1 MVLRD
6 TQMESGLSARVPV
19 DGLIPGQ
26 DPEPEIVLLRR
37 QVSQIERLRQEVL
50 ELSHRLDQE
59 RARFNTIQHFIRQA
73 VQVDSGDS
81 FPDLVCEAII
91 ELLECGVAACWCLQC
106 EQNEDCLTHSGLGGV
121 STIQWRALRDWIL
134 TNLETFASR
143 ARAGAVAPPLPPLPE
158 VLGLQDD
165 FCAELVVDSQGQPM
179 AMLFAC
185 NTRHQ
190 PGFYQ
195 GFPGGV
201 STVFTTFANQVGV
214 LIESHRRRSTIAGQI
229 ERIRVSEE
237 RLVTAL
243 SSSNVGL
250 WDWDLSS
257 GRVYYSEQWKRQLG
271 LSEDEVGDLP
281 AEWSERLHP
290 DERDE
295 ALRVSGRCA
304 KRPGSQFEMT
314 LRMLS
319 RSGEWL
325 WINTRGFNIS
335 NPAAGIHRMIGT
347 HIDVT
352 KQKILECRLIESER
366 MHRIAKE
373 RAEQESFAKSSFLA
387 SVSHEIR
394 TPLNGMMA
402 AFQMLANCDDEERR
416 RHLLDLGEGAGRWML
431 KIIGESLDIAR
442 IEAGRLDFRPEAVDL
457 RAMLG
462 ELTGMEEKKAREQGI
477 DLSWEVDA
485 DVPRLLLA
493 DPVRLR
499 QILAN
504 LMGNALKFT
513 RNGTIRV
520 RVSMGRGG
528 ASGIR
533 PVRFSV
539 SDTGIGFSREFKNR
553 MFQPFVQ
560 AVRKS
565 ESGDHGIG
573 LGLVITKELTALMG
587 GAIRAF
593 SRPGVGSYFVVRLP
607 LPEAAAQE
615 LPASG
620 ASPSAPQSFRGR
632 ALLAEDD
639 ATSGVLGKMMIES
652 TGLHVDLAM
661 DGGEALALASENA
674 YDLIF
679 MDCWMPVMNGI
690 EVTRALRA
698 DPERK
703 SSSAPIIALT
713 ANARSSDEI
722 ECMAAGMN
730 GFMAK
735 PLFHGEMVAKI
746 REFIAPV

>member
-1 MVLRD
+1 M
-6 TQMESGLSARVPV
+6 SA
-19 DGLIPGQ
+19 Q

-50 ELSHRLDQE
+50 DLSHRLDQE

-106 EQNEDCLTHSGLGGV
+106 EQNEDCLTHSGLGEV
-121 STIQWRALRDWIL
+121 SYTQWRALRDWIL
-134 TNLETFASR
+134 TNLEAFASR
-143 ARAGAVAPPLPPLPE
+143 ARAGAAVLPLPPLPGE
-158 VLGLQDD
+158 LGLQDD
-165 FCAELVVDSQGQPM
+165 FCAELVVDSQGQPV

-201 STVFTTFANQVGV
+201 SAVFTTFANQVGV
-214 LIESHRRRSTIAGQI
+214 LIESLRRRATIAGQI

-243 SSSNVGL
+243 ASSNVGL

-271 LSEDEVGDLP
+271 LSEDDVGDLP
-281 AEWSERLHP
+281 EEWSGRLHP

-295 ALRVSGRCA
+295 ALRVAGRCA
-304 KRPGSQFEMT
+304 KRPGTQFEMT
-314 LRMLS
+314 LRMLN
-319 RSGEWL
+319 RDGEWL

-335 NPAAGIHRMIGT
+335 KPNDGIHRMIGT

-402 AFQMLANCDDEERR
+402 AFQMLGSCEDEGRR
-416 RHLLDLGEGAGRWML
+416 RHLLALGEGAGRWML

-442 IEAGRLDFRPEAVDL
+442 IEAGRLDLRPEPVDL

-462 ELTGMEEKKAREQGI
+462 ELAGMEEKKARDQGSEL
-477 DLSWEVDA
+477 DWKVDDA
-485 DVPRLLLA
+485 VPRLVLA

-520 RVSMGRGG
+520 RVSMGRKG
-528 ASGIR
+528 ASGIQ

-539 SDTGIGFSREFKNR
+539 SDTGIGFNREFKNR
-553 MFQPFVQ
+553 MFQPFAQ

-607 LPEAAAQE
+607 LAETALRNLDVRDVPESRSE
-615 LPASG
+615 R
-620 ASPSAPQSFRGR
+620 FKGR
-632 ALLAEDD
+632 VLLAEDD
-639 ATSGVLGKMMIES
+639 ETSGVLGRMMIES
-652 TGLHVDLAM
+652 TGLCVDLAM
-661 DGGEALALASENA
+661 DGGEALAMATEKE

-679 MDCWMPVMNGI
+679 MDCWMPVMNGV

-698 DPERK
+698 EPGRK
-703 SSSAPIIALT
+703 SSRAPIIALT
-713 ANARSSDEI
+713 ANARSSDQI
-722 ECMAAGMN
+722 ECMQAGMN

-735 PLFHGEMVAKI
+735 PLFHGEMIVKI